1 MQNLTNPWNPW
12 QELDQIQKDMSRLFG
27 RRIARPSV
35 PVGYPAVNLWADDRS
50 LVLTAEV
57 PGLNPDQ
64 LDITVNRNTIILS
77 GMRETERPKEGET
90 HFRKERPSASFTRT
104 LELPIEVDPDSA
116 EADYSLGVLTLRVS
130 RPAAHQPKK
139 VTVKAV

>member
-27 RRIARPSV
+27 RRIARPSA

-50 LVLTAEV
+50 LVLTAEM
-57 PGLNPDQ
+57 PGLTPDQ
-64 LDITVNRNTIILS
+64 LDITVNRNTIILN
-77 GMRETERPKEGET
+77 GTRETEQPKEGET
-90 HFRKERPSASFTRT
+90 YFRKERPSASFTRT

-116 EADYSLGVLTLRVS
+116 EADYSQGVLTLRLS